1 MQLSSDLR
9 ERLIRT
15 ASGAGVALA
24 LALVALAS
32 PTPAVAG
39 AVRSGPEYGESGFST
54 TCPGGAIHKASGI
67 PVDCL

>member
-32 PTPAVAG
+32 PTPALAAG
-39 AVRSGPEYGESGFST
+39 AAASHGVALAPHAA
-54 TCPGGAIHKASGI
+54 GAL
-67 PVDCL
+67 DCLASLHG